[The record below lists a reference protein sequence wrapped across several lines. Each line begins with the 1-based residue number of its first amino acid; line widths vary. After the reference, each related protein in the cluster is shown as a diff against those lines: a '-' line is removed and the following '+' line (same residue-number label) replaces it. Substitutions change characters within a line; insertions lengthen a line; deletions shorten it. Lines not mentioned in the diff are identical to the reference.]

1 MFFAPTEY
9 NKRHYSVAKIIH
21 QELALKFKLGPAD
34 RVPYYKYKPE
44 VILENNEYR
53 LYWDRTVLTD
63 QRVTNNRPDL
73 IFTDKRSKK
82 TMLIDVAIPNN
93 NNLREKHNEKIL
105 KYRDL
110 QEQVR
115 RQWQMQ
121 WIETIPIVLSST
133 GVIPKSLLESIRKLD
148 LDTKIIRNMQ
158 KAVVLA
164 TARSVRKFMGDNAT
178 NVT

>member
-1 MFFAPTEY
+1 
-9 NKRHYSVAKIIH
+9 
-21 QELALKFKLGPAD
+21 
-34 RVPYYKYKPE
+34 
-44 VILENNEYR
+44 
-53 LYWDRTVLTD
+53 
-63 QRVTNNRPDL
+63 
-73 IFTDKRSKK
+73 
-82 TMLIDVAIPNN
+82 MLIDVAIPNN
-93 NNLREKHNEKIL
+93 NNLRKKHNEKIL

-121 WIETIPIVLSST
+121 WIETIPIV
-133 GVIPKSLLESIRKLD
+133 PKSLLESIRKLD